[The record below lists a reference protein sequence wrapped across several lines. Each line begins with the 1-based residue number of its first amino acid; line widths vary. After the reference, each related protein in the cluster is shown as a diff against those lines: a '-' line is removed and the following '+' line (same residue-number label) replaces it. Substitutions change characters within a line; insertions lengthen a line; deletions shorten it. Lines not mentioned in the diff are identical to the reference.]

1 MRAELELI
9 TGGRAGAASPRHAAM
24 LDVLGPLG
32 GRDVW
37 QLDDSWFKERFG
49 IGDGSKLW
57 HIDGRDLP
65 HQDGPRRRYE
75 LDFGSVPERLRLE
88 LKLGF
93 ALLLNDPRKRTGNWF
108 RRAKNLVPWFATL
121 PPDYGVPCIADM
133 VPKSL
138 RADFDAWLSDRLP
151 ERRQRVSW
159 VSGGEVHSR
168 DYLPDRS
175 MPANDL
181 YYAVRLFCETLKPLE
196 ERDWMRAEDLG
207 FLDLPPRP
215 EADHL
220 INYDRLTLP
229 WLRSAARL
237 YIVAKA
243 RSREFGWKTIIGI
256 LARIVFLEK
265 FLLDRFGE
273 PVVTILTKKL
283 IVEDFKA
290 FGLECGMAGY
300 QWFSDVCVFLHFCA
314 DRQVPGWPILTIG
327 PEHYPRARKSARQ
340 YLSESPERAIT
351 PEVLAAILDHMD
363 ELPAWVKR
371 LFILGRYTGYRRT
384 DLHECPFHLLQPDD
398 GEFMQLIRHH
408 SKTDTVTRQLVKIDD
423 EVGQL
428 IIKAVT
434 DQQIEMREQFG
445 YEPEYLFSTTRTGDA
460 KPTARNPTLSSNLI
474 NRLLIRHKVVDP
486 GTGKTASFNWHSL
499 RHHRGT
505 ELALQGFDLIFIQS
519 ELGHSTPNMTLHYI
533 GRRNDLKKKALREKG
548 AGYFLNIYG
557 DIIVPRSDADT
568 ELKKQQILATWTNGG
583 RCGLPAQVGEWCE
596 HADAC
601 LGCRHFQADSDSLDY
616 FEERQ
621 VRLDAT
627 VQAQAMRV
635 EQLTGEGC
643 NRMAE
648 IEGRRLERNR
658 KAQAG
663 CSNIVRTIRDHGLY
677 QGTESSYRKAET

>member
-9 TGGRAGAASPRHAAM
+9 TGGKTGTPSPRHAAM
-24 LDVLGPLG
+24 LVALGPLAE
-32 GRDVW
+32 RNVW
-37 QLDDSWFKERFG
+37 QLDDPWFIKQFG
-49 IGDGSKLW
+49 IGDGSTLW
-57 HIDGRDLP
+57 RAHNRVAPCNEEPD
-65 HQDGPRRRYE
+65 RRYQ
-75 LDFGSVPERLRLE
+75 LDFTAVPTRLRIE
-88 LKLGF
+88 LKLGL
-93 ALLLNDPRKRTGNWF
+93 ALLLNEPRKRTGNWF
-108 RRAKNLVPWFATL
+108 LRAKNLIPWFATL
-121 PPDYGVPCIADM
+121 PVSYAAPCIADM
-133 VPKSL
+133 APKKL
-138 RADFDAWLSDRLP
+138 RADFDAWLSIHRPDV
-151 ERRQRVSW
+151 RQQVSW
-159 VSGGEVHSR
+159 VVKGEIRSR

-175 MPANDL
+175 MPANHL
-181 YYAVRLFCETLKPLE
+181 YHAVRLFCETLKPLE
-196 ERDWMRAEDLG
+196 DRDWMRAEDLG
-207 FLDLPPRP
+207 FHDLPPRAA
-215 EADHL
+215 ADHL
-220 INYDRLTLP
+220 INFDRVTLP
-229 WLRSAARL
+229 WLRAAARI

-243 RSREFGWKTIIGI
+243 RSREWGWGTTAGI
-256 LARIVFLEK
+256 LSKVVFLEK

-273 PVVTILTKKL
+273 PAVTVLTKKL

-300 QWFSDVCVFLHFCA
+300 QWFSDLCVFLHFCA
-314 DRQVPGWPILTIG
+314 DRQLPGWPILTIG
-327 PEHYPRARKSARQ
+327 PEHYPRARKSSRQ
-340 YLSESPERAIT
+340 YLAESPERSIT

-371 LFILGRYTGYRRT
+371 LFILGRYTGYRRG
-384 DLHECPFHLLQPDD
+384 DLHACPFHLLQPDD

-428 IIKAVT
+428 IIKTVT

-474 NRLLIRHKVVDP
+474 NRLLIRHRVVDP

-643 NRMAE
+643 NRLAE

-658 KAQAG
+658 QAQAG
-663 CSNIVRTIRDHGLY
+663 CTNIVRTIREHGLY

>member
-1 MRAELELI
+1 
-9 TGGRAGAASPRHAAM
+9 M
-24 LDVLGPLG
+24 LDALGPLAD
-32 GRDVW
+32 RDVW
-37 QLDDSWFKERFG
+37 QLDDPWFRERFG

-57 HIDGRDLP
+57 HIDGRQLRL
-65 HQDGPRRRYE
+65 QDEPRRRFE
-75 LDFGSVPERLRLE
+75 LDFAGVPDRLRIE
-88 LKLGF
+88 LKLGL

-121 PPDYGVPCIADM
+121 PSDYGTPCLADM
-133 VPKSL
+133 APKSL
-138 RADFDAWLSDRLP
+138 RGDFDSWLATRLP
-151 ERRQRVSW
+151 ERRMRTSW
-159 VSGGEVHSR
+159 VTKGEVRHR

-181 YYAVRLFCETLKPLE
+181 YYAVRLFCEGLKPLE

-207 FLDLPPRP
+207 FRDLPPLA

-220 INYDRLTLP
+220 LNFDRITLP
-229 WLRSAARL
+229 WLRAATRK

-243 RSREFGWKTIIGI
+243 MTRDLGWRTIIGV
-256 LARIVFLEK
+256 LSRVVFLDK
-265 FLLDRFGE
+265 FLRERFGE
-273 PVVTILTKKL
+273 PPLSILSKKL

-300 QWFSDVCVFLHFCA
+300 QWFSDICVFLHFCA
-314 DRQVPGWPILTIG
+314 DRQLPGWPILTIG
-327 PEHYPRARKSARQ
+327 SDHYPRARKSTRQ
-340 YLSESPERAIT
+340 YLAESPERAIS
-351 PEVLAAILDHMD
+351 PEVLAAILDHID

-371 LFILGRYTGYRRT
+371 IFILGRYTGYRRA

-423 EVGQL
+423 EIGQL
-428 IIKAVT
+428 IIKTVT
-434 DQQIEMREQFG
+434 DQQVEMREQFG
-445 YEPEYLFSTTRTGDA
+445 FEPEYLFSTSRSGDA
-460 KPTARNPTLSSNLI
+460 KPAARRPNQSADLI
-474 NRLLIRHKVVDP
+474 NRLLVRHRIIDP
-486 GTGKTASFNWHSL
+486 KTGEQAAFNWHSL

-519 ELGHSTPNMTLHYI
+519 ELGHSTPYMTLHYI
-533 GRRNDLKKKALREKG
+533 GRRNDLKKKAIREKG

-557 DIIVPRSDADT
+557 DIVVPRTDPDT

-601 LGCRHFQADSDSLDY
+601 LGCRHFEADSDSLEY

-627 VQAQAMRV
+627 VQAQSMRV
-635 EQLTGEGC
+635 QQLTEEG
-643 NRMAE
+643 RARLAE
-648 IEGRRLERNR
+648 IERRRLERNR
-658 KAQAG
+658 EAQTG
-663 CSNIVRTIRDHGLY
+663 CGNIVRAIREHGMY
-677 QGTESSYRKAET
+677 RGTESNYRKADA